1 MVSEAVVQALKQYV
15 PEENIYLQEPM
26 AGHTTF
32 RIGGPADCL
41 VELESEEQL
50 IRVQN
55 YLNKVEL
62 PYFILGNGSNLLVS
76 DEGYRGVV
84 LRIGSGMN
92 RISVNGCE
100 LTAEAGATMAQ
111 VARVAMEHG
120 LTGLEFASGIP
131 GTVGG
136 GVVMNAGAYD
146 GEMSQVVKQVRVVS
160 RTGESMELDN
170 ETMEFGY
177 RKSSIREHCFIVT
190 KVVFQLQTGEREQ
203 IKAKMEELVARRREK
218 QPLEYPSAG
227 STFKRPCGHFA
238 GKLIMDA
245 GLRGYQCG
253 GAKVSEKHCGFVV
266 NAGGATAKDVRRLIQ
281 DVQEIIQ
288 DKFNVN
294 LETEVLFLGWE

>member
-15 PEENIYLQEPM
+15 PEENICLQEPM

-55 YLNKVEL
+55 YLNKIEL

-84 LRIGSGMN
+84 LRIGPGMN

-111 VARVAMEHG
+111 VARAAMEHG

-160 RTGESMELDN
+160 HTGESMELDN

-177 RKSSIREHCFIVT
+177 RKSSIREYCFIVT

-203 IKAKMEELVARRREK
+203 IKAKMEELAARRREK

>member
-1 MVSEAVVQALKQYV
+1 MISKAVVEALAKYV
-15 PEENIYLQEPM
+15 PEENLFLLEPM
-26 AGHTTF
+26 SAHTTF
-32 RIGGPADCL
+32 KVGGAADCL
-41 VELESEEQL
+41 VEIQNTQQL
-50 IRVQN
+50 SKLQS
-55 YLNKVEL
+55 YLSKVEV
-62 PYFILGNGSNLLVS
+62 PYYVLGNGSNLLVS
-76 DEGYRGVV
+76 DEGFRGVILKV
-84 LRIGSGMN
+84 GDGMSE
-92 RISVNGCE
+92 ISVLGNRVI
-100 LTAEAGATMAQ
+100 AQAGAKLAK
-111 VARVAMEHG
+111 VARVAAEHG

-146 GEMSQVVKQVRVVS
+146 GEMSQVVKTVTVIGRD
-160 RTGESMELDN
+160 GELLKLDN
-170 ETMEFGY
+170 ATMEFGY
-177 RKSSIREHCFIVT
+177 RKSTIKNQPFVVT
-190 KVVFQLQTGEREQ
+190 EVVFELSQGDKDAIR
-203 IKAKMEELVARRREK
+203 AKMEELNGKRREK

-227 STFKRPCGHFA
+227 STFKRPCGYFA

>member
-1 MVSEAVVQALKQYV
+1 
-15 PEENIYLQEPM
+15 
-26 AGHTTF
+26 
-32 RIGGPADCL
+32 
-41 VELESEEQL
+41 
-50 IRVQN
+50 
-55 YLNKVEL
+55 
-62 PYFILGNGSNLLVS
+62 
-76 DEGYRGVV
+76 
-84 LRIGSGMN
+84 
-92 RISVNGCE
+92 
-100 LTAEAGATMAQ
+100 MAQ